1 MRVLVV
7 GGGGREHTYVWKI
20 AQSPMVEK
28 VYCVPGNAGI
38 ANIADCRKIELGGDF
53 SELADFVESEGIDL
67 TAVGPEVPLAAG
79 LVDQFEERNLR
90 AFGPGKSA
98 AMLES
103 SKGFAKDLMRKYN
116 IPTADYRIFEKAD
129 EAIAYIKEKGAPIV
143 VKADGLAAGKG
154 SIVCKTLDEALQAVK
169 DVMVDKQFGDAG
181 NKVVVEEFLTGEEAT
196 FTALT
201 DGVTVYPMVTSQ
213 DHKPVFDGDEGLNTG
228 GMGAYS
234 PAPVVTQEV
243 HDRVMRDIVEPTVRA
258 MSAEGCLFKGI
269 LYVGLMI
276 DGDDINVVE
285 FNCRLGDPEAQVIL
299 PRLKS
304 DLIPAFLA
312 CIDGT
317 LDKIELEWA
326 QESAVCVVMASGG
339 YPQKYKTG
347 KVISGLAEADAMEN
361 VIVFHAGTAK
371 QNGEIVT
378 NGGRILGVTALGGD
392 IKSAINR
399 AYDAVS
405 KIHFDKVHFRRDIGH
420 KALNRER

>member
-38 ANIADCRKIELGGDF
+38 DQLAVCRKIEPGDDF
-53 SELADFVESEGIDL
+53 SELMAFVESEGIDL
-67 TAVGPEVPLAAG
+67 TVVGPEAPLAAG
-79 LVDQFEERNLR
+79 LVDQFKERNLR
-90 AFGPGKSA
+90 AFGPSKAA
-98 AMLES
+98 AMLEG
-103 SKGFAKDLMRKYN
+103 SKAFAKDLMREYN
-116 IPTADYRIFEKAD
+116 IPTADYRIFESAD
-129 EAIAYIKEKGAPIV
+129 EATAYIKEKGAPIV

-154 SIVCKTLDEALQAVK
+154 SIVCKTLADALSAVK
-169 DVMVDKQFGDAG
+169 QIMVDKTFGDAG

-201 DGVTVYPMVTSQ
+201 DGDTVYPMVTSQ

-234 PAPVVTQEV
+234 PAPVVTPEV
-243 HDRVMRDIVEPTVRA
+243 HDKVMKNIVEPTIGA
-258 MSAEGCLFKGI
+258 MVAEGCPFNGI

-276 DGDDINVVE
+276 KDDDIKVVE

-304 DLIPAFLA
+304 DLIPALLA
-312 CIDGT
+312 CSDGT
-317 LDKIELEWA
+317 LNEVELEWTP
-326 QESAVCVVMASGG
+326 EPAVCVVLASGG
-339 YPQKYKTG
+339 YPGEYEKG
-347 KVISGLAEADAMEN
+347 KVISGLAEADSLAD

-371 QNGEIVT
+371 QNGAVIT
-378 NGGRILGVTALGGD
+378 NGGRILGVTALGRD
-392 IKSAINR
+392 IKAAIDR
-399 AYDAVS
+399 AYEAVA
-405 KIHFDKVHFRRDIGH
+405 KIHFDQVHFRKDIGH
-420 KALNRER
+420 KALQRER